1 MSSLERPQVVLVT
14 RSIITDNSNEILL
27 LRRSS
32 DCFHNTGLWEVPGGK
47 LDPGED
53 LPPAQ
58 EREVKEETG
67 LIIKASRRLVAEE
80 HYLIKK
86 GPYEGSL
93 FIGLYGLARVVGG
106 SFRLS
111 AEHDRF
117 SWPSPEA
124 ALEFYDLTSGTRNAL
139 EVAQDI
145 DR

>member
-86 GPYEGSL
+86 ALTRGPFSL
-93 FIGLYGLARVVGG
+93 GFM
-106 SFRLS
+106 
-111 AEHDRF
+111 
-117 SWPSPEA
+117 
-124 ALEFYDLTSGTRNAL
+124 DLQ
-139 EVAQDI
+139 E
-145 DR
+145 